1 MLKPTASTVEPDRGL
16 RLSSAEQT
24 LCTEL
29 LTAEPHCLL
38 LSGSYAR
45 GWEHSHSDVDVIV
58 IGTPPQSADPQAE
71 TEDEDVVRRVHYVDG
86 RRWEIEYYSLGFTER
101 LIELVRGAAKAAD
114 EGHDSA
120 SWLGSYELGRALRLL
135 GAVAL
140 SGEEH
145 ADALRHRLRAA
156 GVAHVVARVAVD
168 TCDAALD
175 DALGLL
181 ASGDTHAAVLAAS
194 AAVGHAIDA
203 CLASHDELWPG
214 AKWRY
219 RKYLSLVERRPDTA
233 LALDAE
239 EAWRLLTLA
248 DLDPDQADDW
258 VRRAV
263 ARCQNLL
270 FDAMETAE

>member
-1 MLKPTASTVEPDRGL
+1 MKPTPTCAKADRGL
-16 RLSSAEQT
+16 LLSSTEQA
-24 LCTEL
+24 LCTRL
-29 LTAEPHCLL
+29 LSTSPHCLL

-45 GWEHSHSDVDVIV
+45 GWEHSHSDVDMIV
-58 IGTPPQSADPQAE
+58 IGTPPQSTEPQG
-71 TEDEDVVRRVHYVDG
+71 TVEDEGVVRRLHYLDG
-86 RRWEIEYYSLGFTER
+86 RRWEIEYYSLEFVER
-101 LIELVRGAAKAAD
+101 LIELVRAATKAAD

-140 SGEEH
+140 SGEDH
-145 ADALRHRLRAA
+145 ADALRHRLREA
-156 GVAHVVARVAVD
+156 GVAHVITRIAMD
-168 TCDAALD
+168 NCDAALD

-219 RKYLSLVERRPDTA
+219 RQYMSLIERHPDA
-233 LALDAE
+233 AVGLDARE
-239 EAWRLLTLA
+239 VWRLLTHA

-258 VRRAV
+258 VRYAV
-263 ARCQNLL
+263 SRCQNLL
-270 FDAMETAE
+270 FDAMETAQ